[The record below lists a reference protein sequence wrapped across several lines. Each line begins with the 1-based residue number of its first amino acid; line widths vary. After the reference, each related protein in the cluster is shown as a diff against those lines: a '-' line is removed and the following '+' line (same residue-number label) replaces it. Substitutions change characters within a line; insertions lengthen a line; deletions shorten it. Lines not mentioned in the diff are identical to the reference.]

1 MSMMLSINI
10 SGCGDAR
17 LKSHLRD
24 NKTCGTIKLR
34 INYKNSVL
42 KTAWS
47 KSRDIRLIN
56 VIKYYEGIKV
66 LLSWIAIIAIK
77 IIICGHAV
85 A

>member
-10 SGCGDAR
+10 SGCSDAR

-24 NKTCGTIKLR
+24 NKASGTIKSR
-34 INYKNSVL
+34 VNYKNSVF
-42 KTAWS
+42 KIACS

-56 VIKYYEGIKV
+56 VIKYYESIKV